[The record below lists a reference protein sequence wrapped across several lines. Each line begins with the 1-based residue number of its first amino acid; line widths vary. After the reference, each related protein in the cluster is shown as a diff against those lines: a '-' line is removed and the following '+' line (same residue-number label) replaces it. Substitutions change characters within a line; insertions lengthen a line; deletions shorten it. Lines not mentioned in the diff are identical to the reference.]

1 MVKYNAFEVAKQWLY
16 QELRLGVD
24 RLDIKK
30 LNSLS
35 FCLDEAYK
43 LGYSA
48 GYDEGWDNGWDDRDN
63 GIRKALGI

>member
-16 QELRLGVD
+16 QELELGVD

-35 FCLDEAYK
+35 FYLDEAYR
-43 LGYSA
+43 LGYSV
-48 GYDEGWDNGWDDRDN
+48 GYDEGWNNGYNDCN
-63 GIRKALGI
+63 SGIRKALGI